1 MCKEAGILGNFSNHS
16 IRATAVTRMYE
27 SGLTEKMIMKR
38 SGHRSTDGVR
48 AYQRED
54 TYRQVEVSNAL
65 ACSNSF
71 VVHSA
76 QKLSDSSNDTT
87 LRNDSINISEEDS
100 VLVNACIDYERSQSH
115 IDIGG
120 ILQGGTVQTVNI
132 NIMNNK

>member
-1 MCKEAGILGNFSNHS
+1 MKFKSAIL
-16 IRATAVTRMYE
+16 
-27 SGLTEKMIMKR
+27 
-38 SGHRSTDGVR
+38 
-48 AYQRED
+48 
-54 TYRQVEVSNAL
+54 
-65 ACSNSF
+65 

-87 LRNDSINISEEDS
+87 VRNDSINISEEDS

-132 NIMNNK
+132 NIVNNK

>member
-1 MCKEAGILGNFSNHS
+1 
-16 IRATAVTRMYE
+16 MYE

-38 SGHRSTDGVR
+38 SSHRSTDGVR

-54 TYRQVEVSNAL
+54 TNRHVEVSNAL
-65 ACSNSF
+65 ACSNSL

-76 QKLSDSSNDTT
+76 QKLLDSSNDTT
-87 LRNDSINISEEDS
+87 VRNDSINISEEDS

-132 NIMNNK
+132 NIVNNK

>member
-1 MCKEAGILGNFSNHS
+1 MS
-16 IRATAVTRMYE
+16 
-27 SGLTEKMIMKR
+27 LTEKMIMKR

-54 TYRQVEVSNAL
+54 TNRQVEVSNAL
-65 ACSNSF
+65 ACSNSL

-76 QKLSDSSNDTT
+76 QNLSDSSNDTT
-87 LRNDSINISEEDS
+87 VRNDSININISEEDS

-120 ILQGGTVQTVNI
+120 ILQGGTI
-132 NIMNNK
+132 LSGSIKKS

>member
-1 MCKEAGILGNFSNHS
+1 MCKEAGILGNFRNHS

-27 SGLTEKMIMKR
+27 SDLTVKMIMKR

-48 AYQRED
+48 AYQKED
-54 TYRQVEVSNAL
+54 TNRQVDVSNAL
-65 ACSNSF
+65 ACSNSL

-87 LRNDSINISEEDS
+87 VRKDSINIGEEDS

-120 ILQGGTVQTVNI
+120 ILQGGTREHARIICVNLY
-132 NIMNNK
+132 

>member
-38 SGHRSTDGVR
+38 SGYRSTDGVR

-54 TYRQVEVSNAL
+54 TNRQVEVSNAL
-65 ACSNSF
+65 ACSNGL

-87 LRNDSINISEEDS
+87 VRNDSINISEEDS
-100 VLVNACIDYERSQSH
+100 VLVSACIDYERSQSH

-132 NIMNNK
+132 NIVNNK